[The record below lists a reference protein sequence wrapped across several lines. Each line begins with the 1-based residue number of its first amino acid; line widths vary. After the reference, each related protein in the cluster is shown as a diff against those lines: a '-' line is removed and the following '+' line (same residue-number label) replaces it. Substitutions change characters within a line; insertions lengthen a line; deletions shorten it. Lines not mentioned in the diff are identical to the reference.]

1 MSEEVSHTTG
11 CVLKLILAVIV
22 VAAAIL
28 IPRWK
33 PKEDASKAAE
43 PPPAPEHLMEIL
55 FYHKPGL
62 PESERM
68 AGVLNDIK
76 GKYGKQVLVT
86 RVDLTVHPEQGAA
99 EKITRPP
106 KLVMMAGQSRE
117 YEHSG
122 FMPRDQAEKKIDEIL
137 HKLKRV
143 GKDWRPPV
151 SGMQPGTAPP
161 PGAPAS
167 PPISPAPRPPAR

>member
-33 PKEDASKAAE
+33 PKDDTAKTE
-43 PPPAPEHLMEIL
+43 PPPEHLMEIL
-55 FYHKPGL
+55 FYHKPGF
-62 PESERM
+62 PDSERM
-68 AGVLNDIK
+68 ADVLNDLK

-86 RVDLTVHPEQGAA
+86 RVDLTALRERGAA

-122 FMPRDQAEKKIDEIL
+122 FMPRDQTEKKIDEIL

>member
-11 CVLKLILAVIV
+11 CVLKLLLAAIV

-33 PKEDASKAAE
+33 PKEDAAKSAA
-43 PPPAPEHLMEIL
+43 PPVPEHLMEIV

-62 PESERM
+62 PDSERM
-68 AGVLNDIK
+68 ADVLNEIT

-86 RVDLTVHPEQGAA
+86 RVDLATHPDRAAA
-99 EKITRPP
+99 ENITRPP
-106 KLVMMAGQSRE
+106 KLVMLAGQSRE
-117 YEHSG
+117 YEHNG

-151 SGMQPGTAPP
+151 SGMQPGAAPP
-161 PGAPAS
+161 PGALAQ